1 MEDGCKGVMNG
12 GRSEELIRAV
22 RTIHYSDVPSTAV
35 LEFSFG
41 HGGGGGVGA
50 SVSGVGA
57 GGRGVGGHG
66 VGRGGVGQA
75 TADFDHK
82 LKGEGVM
89 SAHPTTMFHNSQLW
103 MVGGNPFII
112 DLYN

>member
-1 MEDGCKGVMNG
+1 MNA
-12 GRSEELIRAV
+12 SV
-22 RTIHYSDVPSTAV
+22 RTIHYSGVPSTAV

-57 GGRGVGGHG
+57 GGRG